1 MSMEYLVNA
10 EEMRS
15 CDSATI
21 EKFRV
26 PAIVL
31 MERAALGV
39 FEVIKEYWEKNTGN
53 VLIVAGTG
61 NNGAD
66 GIALGRLL
74 KQAGFEVTFLVAGPK
89 EKYSELMERQL
100 AIIEAYGWRSGTQ
113 FPENEYDII
122 IDALFGI
129 GLSRNLEG
137 IYMQFVQKIN
147 ESRALKISMDM
158 PSGIHTDTGAVMG
171 TAVRADVTVTF
182 AYCKLGLVLY
192 PGAEYAGKVIVKD
205 IGITQ
210 AAFSSLGNFPKVFTF
225 TGKAAELLPERKK
238 DGNKGTFGKVLVIAG
253 SEEISGACLL
263 SAEAALRTGCGMV
276 RILTHRANREIL
288 AQKLPETMLDVYD
301 TYSFGDGSWEDL
313 YRQLEKGCEWA
324 DCILIG
330 PGCGVGKETE
340 EKLAFMIEKCEK
352 PLVIDADGLNQIA
365 QDGGLYCSLKKS
377 VRKKGRAVIL
387 TPHLGEFSRLTK
399 KKVSEIREKFL
410 ETVKAYAED
419 LDGIVV
425 CKDVRTAVCAKDRN
439 TYVNLSGNCGM
450 ATAGSGDVLAGMIA
464 GLLAQVILAAEKSG
478 TLKEAAF
485 RAAITGVYLHGL
497 AGDAACREKNEY
509 SLLAGDL
516 IRQFDVLFRKELPQ
530 NNLQTVPRK

>member
-15 CDSATI
+15 CDNATI
-21 EKFRV
+21 ERFKI

-31 MERAALGV
+31 MERAALGI
-39 FEVIKEYWEKNTGN
+39 FEVIKEYWKKDTGN
-53 VLIVAGTG
+53 VLVVAGTG

-74 KQAGFEVTFLVAGPK
+74 KQAGFEVTFLVVCPK
-89 EKYSELMERQL
+89 EKYSELMDRQL
-100 AIIEAYGWRSGTQ
+100 AIIKAYGWRSCTQ

-147 ESRALKISMDM
+147 ESRALKISVDM

-171 TAVRADVTVTF
+171 TAVRADITVTF

-192 PGAEYAGKVIVKD
+192 PGAEYAGKVVVKD

-210 AAFSSLGNFPKVFTF
+210 EGFCSLGRLPKVFTL
-225 TGKAAELLPERKK
+225 TKKAAELLPDRKK
-238 DGNKGTFGKVLVIAG
+238 GGNKGTFGKVLVIAG

-263 SAEAALRTGCGMV
+263 SAEAAFRTGCGMV

-288 AQKLPETMLDVYD
+288 AQKLPEAMLNVYD
-301 TYSFGDGSWEDL
+301 IDRSGDEPWEEL
-313 YRQLEKGCEWA
+313 YRQLERGCEWA

-330 PGCGVGKETE
+330 PGCGLGKETE
-340 EKLAFMIEKCEK
+340 EKLAFVIEKCEK

-365 QDGGLYCSLKKS
+365 QGNGWYCSLKKS
-377 VRKKGRAVIL
+377 VREKNRIVIL
-387 TPHLGEFSRLTK
+387 TPHLGEFARLTK
-399 KKVSEIREKFL
+399 KKVPEIKDNLLDE
-410 ETVKAYAED
+410 VKAYAED

-425 CKDVRTAVCAKDRN
+425 CKDVRTIVCEKDRSI
-439 TYVNLSGNCGM
+439 YLNLSGNCGM
-450 ATAGSGDVLAGMIA
+450 ATAGSGDVLAGMIV
-464 GLLAQVILAAEKSG
+464 GLLALVILEAEKTG
-478 TLKEAAF
+478 AGKEAAF
-485 RAAITGVYLHGL
+485 EAAIAGVYLHGL
-497 AGDAACREKNEY
+497 AGDAALREKNEY

-516 IRQFDVLFRKELPQ
+516 IRQFDVLFRKE
-530 NNLQTVPRK
+530 